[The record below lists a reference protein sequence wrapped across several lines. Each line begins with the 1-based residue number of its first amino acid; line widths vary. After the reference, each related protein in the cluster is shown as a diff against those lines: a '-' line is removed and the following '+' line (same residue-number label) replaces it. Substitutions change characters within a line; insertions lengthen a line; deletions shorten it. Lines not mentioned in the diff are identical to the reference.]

1 VAWGVTSR
9 GGVVRSGPGGG
20 MPHFFMGKPL
30 ESVEHVA
37 FFMENVWFAMGFI
50 VWPLNGKTKE
60 HHLFVKLDMQHMNIS
75 I

>member
-1 VAWGVTSR
+1 
-9 GGVVRSGPGGG
+9 
-20 MPHFFMGKPL
+20 MPRFFMGKPL

-60 HHLFVKLDMQHMNIS
+60 HHLFVKLDMQHMNIKK
-75 I
+75 IKERDIENLGMEPDRA